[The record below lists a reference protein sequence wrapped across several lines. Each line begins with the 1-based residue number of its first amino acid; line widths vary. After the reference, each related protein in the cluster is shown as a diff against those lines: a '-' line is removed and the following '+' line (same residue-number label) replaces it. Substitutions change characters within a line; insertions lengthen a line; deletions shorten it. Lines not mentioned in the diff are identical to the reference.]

1 MKRLSPIILAAL
13 LVACPN
19 SNPSL
24 TNRAPIAAFT
34 ISSNPATV
42 GTSLNFNASTS
53 SDPDGDAL
61 TYTWNFGDTSTG
73 TGVTTSH
80 TFATAGSFTV
90 GLTVSD
96 GKLSTSTTKNL
107 TINPDPSSSGKI
119 TYTYQNS
126 VYRVSAQAGVT
137 PENVSALI
145 TTGARKP
152 ERRLNISPNGDWLVL
167 ETQNLDPACDGSY
180 CLAVAPSANPSSAA
194 LVRAPNPIQDSQG
207 FPAISSDGNTII
219 YTANG
224 GAHNFDLW
232 AIRKTGSTWA
242 APVQI
247 TQIST
252 QNYNDQPAI
261 SSDGTKVLFDCGAQ
275 AFGEGNSSICEI
287 GTNGTGFRVVVSP
300 SNAPSSI
307 TTKGPTH
314 HADYLSDGSIAF
326 DAAWNGD
333 GVWKILGSTISK
345 VSQVNNNVA
354 PCGLQSGRTASLW
367 LDRNGN
373 TNGYHELITTDNNGA
388 NPQNI
393 VIGIDIED
401 IGIGCGG

>member
-1 MKRLSPIILAAL
+1 MKLLSPIILAAL

-19 SNPSL
+19 PSP
-24 TNRAPIAAFT
+24 TNRAPIAAFS

-42 GTSLNFNASTS
+42 ATSLNFNASTS
-53 SDPDGDAL
+53 SDPDGNAL
-61 TYTWNFGDTSTG
+61 TYAWTFGDTGTA
-73 TGVTTSH
+73 TGVTATH
-80 TFATAGSFTV
+80 AYATASSFTV

-96 GKLSTSTTKNL
+96 GKLSNTSTQNL
-107 TINPDPSSSGKI
+107 IINPVVSSSGKI
-119 TYTYQNS
+119 TYTYQNN
-126 VYRVSAQAGVT
+126 VYRINAQASAT

-145 TTGARKP
+145 TSGNRKP
-152 ERRLNISPNGDWLVL
+152 DRRLNISPDGTWLIL

-180 CLAVAPSANPSSAA
+180 CLAVAPSSNPASAS
-194 LVRAPNPIQDSQG
+194 LVRAPGLIQDSQG
-207 FPAISSDGNTII
+207 FPAISSDGNLIV

-247 TQIST
+247 TQSST

-261 SSDGTKVLFDCGAQ
+261 SSDGSKVLFDCGAV
-275 AFGEGNSSICEI
+275 AFGEGNTSICEI
-287 GTNGTGFRVVVSP
+287 GTNGTGFRIVVSP

-307 TTKGPTH
+307 VNKGPTH
-314 HADYLSDGSIAF
+314 HPDYLSDGSIAF
-326 DAAWNGD
+326 DASWDAD
-333 GVWKILGSTISK
+333 GIWKILGSTISK

-354 PCGLQSGRTASLW
+354 PCGLTNGKTASLW
-367 LDRNGN
+367 LERNGN
-373 TNGYHELITTDNNGA
+373 TNGYHELIITDNDGTNL
-388 NPQNI
+388 QT
-393 VIGIDIED
+393 VMTGIDIED